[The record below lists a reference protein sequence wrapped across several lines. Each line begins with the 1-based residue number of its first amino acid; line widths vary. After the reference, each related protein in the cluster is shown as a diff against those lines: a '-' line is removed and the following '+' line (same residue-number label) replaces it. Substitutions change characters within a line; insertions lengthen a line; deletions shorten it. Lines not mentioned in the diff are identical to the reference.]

1 VGDHSSGDLFLGFST
16 GNTNLP
22 GDGDRTQ
29 PLTATVSMLNDSHIS
44 LVYDAVVD
52 ATEEAI
58 VNALVAAETMVGRD
72 GHTAHALPR
81 DHLSEL
87 VSAHRQ
93 AMSRL
98 EP

>member
-1 VGDHSSGDLFLGFST
+1 
-16 GNTNLP
+16 
-22 GDGDRTQ
+22 
-29 PLTATVSMLNDSHIS
+29 
-44 LVYDAVVD
+44 
-52 ATEEAI
+52 
-58 VNALVAAETMVGRD
+58 VAAETMVGRD